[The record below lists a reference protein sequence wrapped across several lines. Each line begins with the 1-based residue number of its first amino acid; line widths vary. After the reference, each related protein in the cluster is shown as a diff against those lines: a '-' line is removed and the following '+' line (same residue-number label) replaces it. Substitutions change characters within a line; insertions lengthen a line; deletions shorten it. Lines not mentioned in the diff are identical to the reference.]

1 MRAGYARRGEVAV
14 VELAGVC
21 GLARLPGGRPAP
33 LTASSF
39 GAGEVLRAAL
49 EAGARRIVLGVGGS
63 ASTDGGA
70 GLLQA
75 LGARVLDTSGEP
87 VRPAGAGWR
96 ALRDVAALDL
106 TGLHPALYPAARTAE
121 IILAADV
128 DNPLTGP
135 DGAAEVYGPQKGASP
150 AEVAAL
156 AAGLRRW
163 AAVVAA
169 AVGRDWS
176 QAPGAGAA
184 GGVGFAA
191 LAVLGAT
198 RRPGIELVL
207 DLAGFETALD
217 GADLVITG
225 EGSLDAQSLA
235 GKTPVGV
242 ARAAAR
248 RGIAVVA
255 VAGRSTLREAEL
267 AAAGIAAVYP
277 LSDLEPDLERCR
289 AEAARLLRRTGQM
302 IARDR
307 LAEGE
312 KAGPGHERT
321 RRRGRTVTGMNS
333 EDKQAW
339 PDLAGRALGGSVIY
353 ANDELFAERENLIK
367 PEEPVF
373 RPHTFGHKG
382 QIMDGW
388 ETRRRREPGS
398 DAAIVRLGCGGVV
411 RRVVVD
417 TSYFTGNYPP
427 EVSVEAC
434 GAEGYPSPA
443 DLAEAAW
450 TTLVPRSPVAGDAR
464 NEFEVEPGQRATHV
478 RLTMFPD
485 GGVARLRVYGEPV
498 PDPRLL
504 PATIDL
510 AALENGAVVTGCS
523 NMFYSSP
530 ANLLLP
536 GQARVMGDGW
546 ETSRRRD
553 QANDWVEVRLACAG
567 SVEVVEL
574 DTSHFVGNAPGWA
587 TLSGDGPG
595 DGTALLPRTALQP
608 DTRHRF
614 AVPGGPVTGQVRLD
628 IYPDGGMARLRVLGR
643 PTAAARE
650 ALAERF
656 LRLLPEPQ
664 LAGLLRAAGL
674 PPAEA
679 ARRAEA
685 PAGLD
690 AWTACRRR
698 PGSCSGSQ
706 LSTLRQSISVI
717 EIHRG
722 S

>member
-1 MRAGYARRGEVAV
+1 MNV
-14 VELAGVC
+14 
-21 GLARLPGGRPAP
+21 PAD
-33 LTASSF
+33 
-39 GAGEVLRAAL
+39 
-49 EAGARRIVLGVGGS
+49 EAG
-63 ASTDGGA
+63 
-70 GLLQA
+70 
-75 LGARVLDTSGEP
+75 
-87 VRPAGAGWR
+87 
-96 ALRDVAALDL
+96 
-106 TGLHPALYPAARTAE
+106 
-121 IILAADV
+121 
-128 DNPLTGP
+128 
-135 DGAAEVYGPQKGASP
+135 
-150 AEVAAL
+150 
-156 AAGLRRW
+156 
-163 AAVVAA
+163 
-169 AVGRDWS
+169 
-176 QAPGAGAA
+176 
-184 GGVGFAA
+184 
-191 LAVLGAT
+191 
-198 RRPGIELVL
+198 
-207 DLAGFETALD
+207 
-217 GADLVITG
+217 
-225 EGSLDAQSLA
+225 
-235 GKTPVGV
+235 
-242 ARAAAR
+242 
-248 RGIAVVA
+248 
-255 VAGRSTLREAEL
+255 
-267 AAAGIAAVYP
+267 
-277 LSDLEPDLERCR
+277 
-289 AEAARLLRRTGQM
+289 
-302 IARDR
+302 
-307 LAEGE
+307 
-312 KAGPGHERT
+312 
-321 RRRGRTVTGMNS
+321 TVTGMNS

-398 DAAIVRLGCGGVV
+398 DAAIIRLGCGGVV

-434 GAEGYPSPA
+434 GAEGYPSGA
-443 DLAEAAW
+443 DLAEAGW

-530 ANLLLP
+530 SNLLLP

-587 TLSGDGPG
+587 RLSGDGG
-595 DGTALLPRTALQP
+595 DLLPRTALQP

-614 AVPGGPVTGQVRLD
+614 AVPGGPVTERVRLD

-650 ALAERF
+650 ALADRF

-664 LAGLLRAAGL
+664 LAGLLRAAGV
-674 PPAEA
+674 PAAESD
-679 ARRAEA
+679 RRAGTDRQA
-685 PAGLD
+685 GDRQAGARAGLD
-690 AWTACRRR
+690 ILDGLPPEVRAPFRL
-698 PGSCSGSQ
+698 S
-706 LSTLRQSISVI
+706 LSTLR
-717 EIHRG
+717 
-722 S
+722 

>member
-1 MRAGYARRGEVAV
+1 
-14 VELAGVC
+14 
-21 GLARLPGGRPAP
+21 
-33 LTASSF
+33 
-39 GAGEVLRAAL
+39 
-49 EAGARRIVLGVGGS
+49 
-63 ASTDGGA
+63 
-70 GLLQA
+70 
-75 LGARVLDTSGEP
+75 
-87 VRPAGAGWR
+87 
-96 ALRDVAALDL
+96 
-106 TGLHPALYPAARTAE
+106 
-121 IILAADV
+121 
-128 DNPLTGP
+128 
-135 DGAAEVYGPQKGASP
+135 
-150 AEVAAL
+150 
-156 AAGLRRW
+156 
-163 AAVVAA
+163 
-169 AVGRDWS
+169 
-176 QAPGAGAA
+176 
-184 GGVGFAA
+184 
-191 LAVLGAT
+191 
-198 RRPGIELVL
+198 
-207 DLAGFETALD
+207 
-217 GADLVITG
+217 
-225 EGSLDAQSLA
+225 
-235 GKTPVGV
+235 
-242 ARAAAR
+242 
-248 RGIAVVA
+248 
-255 VAGRSTLREAEL
+255 
-267 AAAGIAAVYP
+267 
-277 LSDLEPDLERCR
+277 
-289 AEAARLLRRTGQM
+289 
-302 IARDR
+302 
-307 LAEGE
+307 
-312 KAGPGHERT
+312 
-321 RRRGRTVTGMNS
+321 MNS

-367 PEEPVF
+367 PEEPAF

-443 DLAEAAW
+443 DLAEANWA
-450 TTLVPRSPVAGDAR
+450 TLVPRSPVAGDAR
-464 NEFEVEPGQRATHV
+464 NDFEVEPGQRATHV

-587 TLSGDGPG
+587 TLSGDG
-595 DGTALLPRTALQP
+595 TALLTRTALQP

-614 AVPGGPVTGQVRLD
+614 AVPGGPVTGRVRMD

-650 ALAERF
+650 ALADRF
-656 LRLLPEPQ
+656 LRLLPGPQ

-674 PPAEA
+674 PAAEA
-679 ARRAEA
+679 DRQAGADRQARARGGLGFLDGLPPEVRA
-685 PAGLD
+685 LF
-690 AWTACRRR
+690 R
-698 PGSCSGSQ
+698 
-706 LSTLRQSISVI
+706 L
-717 EIHRG
+717 
-722 S
+722 

>member
-1 MRAGYARRGEVAV
+1 M
-14 VELAGVC
+14 
-21 GLARLPGGRPAP
+21 
-33 LTASSF
+33 T
-39 GAGEVLRAAL
+39 
-49 EAGARRIVLGVGGS
+49 
-63 ASTDGGA
+63 T
-70 GLLQA
+70 
-75 LGARVLDTSGEP
+75 
-87 VRPAGAGWR
+87 
-96 ALRDVAALDL
+96 
-106 TGLHPALYPAARTAE
+106 
-121 IILAADV
+121 
-128 DNPLTGP
+128 
-135 DGAAEVYGPQKGASP
+135 
-150 AEVAAL
+150 
-156 AAGLRRW
+156 
-163 AAVVAA
+163 
-169 AVGRDWS
+169 
-176 QAPGAGAA
+176 
-184 GGVGFAA
+184 
-191 LAVLGAT
+191 
-198 RRPGIELVL
+198 
-207 DLAGFETALD
+207 
-217 GADLVITG
+217 
-225 EGSLDAQSLA
+225 
-235 GKTPVGV
+235 
-242 ARAAAR
+242 
-248 RGIAVVA
+248 
-255 VAGRSTLREAEL
+255 
-267 AAAGIAAVYP
+267 
-277 LSDLEPDLERCR
+277 
-289 AEAARLLRRTGQM
+289 
-302 IARDR
+302 
-307 LAEGE
+307 
-312 KAGPGHERT
+312 
-321 RRRGRTVTGMNS
+321 

-388 ETRRRREPGS
+388 ETRRRREPAGNGQG

-443 DLAEAAW
+443 ELAEAPW
-450 TTLVPRSPVAGDAR
+450 TTLVPRSAVAGDAR

-553 QANDWVEVRLACAG
+553 QANDWVAVELACAG

-595 DGTALLPRTALQP
+595 PDGRDLLPRTALQP

-614 AVPGGPVTGQVRLD
+614 AVAGAPVTGQVRLD

-643 PTAAARE
+643 PTAQARTT
-650 ALAERF
+650 LAERF
-656 LRLLPEPQ
+656 LSLLPESQ
-664 LAGLLRAAGL
+664 LAGLLESAGL

-679 ARRAEA
+679 ARRAGAGQRAGARAGRDVLDGLPPEA
-685 PAGLD
+685 RALF
-690 AWTACRRR
+690 R
-698 PGSCSGSQ
+698 
-706 LSTLRQSISVI
+706 L
-717 EIHRG
+717 
-722 S
+722 